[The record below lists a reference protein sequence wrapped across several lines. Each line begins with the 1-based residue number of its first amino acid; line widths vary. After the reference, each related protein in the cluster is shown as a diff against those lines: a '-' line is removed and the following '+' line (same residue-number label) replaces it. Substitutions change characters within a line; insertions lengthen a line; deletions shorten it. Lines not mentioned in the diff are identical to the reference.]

1 MFWGIKKGIKN
12 SAYTPKLEQNRD
24 KKNVYKQVGKHLKM
38 TRSLILTISTLFII
52 LTSFQSA
59 IGQNSSILK
68 GKVIEYNTNE
78 YLSGVKIKAYNKKV
92 LLNETDTSLE
102 DGSFAL
108 TTKKEIDKIV
118 FSYNYYYPIII
129 ENINKIQGND
139 LNLGTIQLVE
149 IPLVFTRY
157 ASKKEERKG
166 RKEEKR
172 KLKKFQEGI
181 IIDLN
186 NRSYQMKLEKSK
198 GKFAFYV
205 DFKDF
210 QKN

>member
-68 GKVIEYNTNE
+68 GKVIDYNTNE

-186 NRSYQMKLEKSK
+186 NRSYQMKLKKSK